1 MTTLH
6 LIRHGE
12 TNWNAEGRIQGQM
25 ESVLTELGQQQAAEL
40 QQRLLDY
47 KFDRVYSSS
56 STRARQTTA
65 IALSHHPHPVTY
77 RDDLREIYL
86 ARWEGFLYAE
96 IEASDPEA
104 IHAFRNEPH
113 KFDVEGAETFHAL
126 QQRALA
132 AVEAIIG
139 ESHGQEVAIIS
150 HGAWIKSVLSHY
162 ENRPL
167 SRFWE
172 PPRMHNCCHSII
184 HIPVNGD
191 KPRII
196 RYADNDLGY
205 NAPGTEN
212 ERLKPAP

>member
-25 ESVLTELGQQQAAEL
+25 ESVLTDLGRQQASEL
-40 QQRLLDY
+40 QKRLLDY
-47 KFDRVYSSS
+47 SFDRVYCSSS
-56 STRARQTTA
+56 VRARQTTA
-65 IALSHHPHPVTY
+65 IALGHHPHPVTY
-77 RDDLREIYL
+77 RDDLREIFL

-132 AVEAIIG
+132 AVDAIIR
-139 ESHGQEVAIIS
+139 ECRGQEVAIIS

-162 ENRPL
+162 EGRPL

-172 PPRMHNCCHSII
+172 PPRMHNCCHSIV
-184 HIPVNGD
+184 HIPVDGD

-196 RYADNDLGY
+196 RYADNDLNHHARDGETA
-205 NAPGTEN
+205 AP
-212 ERLKPAP
+212 KPVL

>member
-65 IALSHHPHPVTY
+65 IALNHHPHPVTY

-96 IEASDPEA
+96 IEASDPKA